1 MTDSITFKNAPIHY
15 SKTGKGPVVIL
26 LHGFLGSLE
35 IWDDFTVMLEKE
47 FTVLKIDLPGHGRSG
62 LLGEVNSM
70 PDMAEV
76 VMAVAGYEKVDNF
89 VVCGHSMG
97 GYIAVELAKLE
108 PNRMK
113 GMVLM
118 HSHAAPDD
126 EQGKESRH
134 RTINIVKLN
143 HTGFIR
149 QFIPDLF
156 SEENK
161 ERLAPEI
168 EILSNRAAST
178 SAKSIIASLEGMK
191 ERAGALDLLIQSD
204 MPIFF
209 VIGRNDTRMPY
220 NKVMAQAMLARN
232 VQVQLLDKVAHMG
245 FLEAPEKIFPVLR
258 DFFRRCMAEEK

>member
-1 MTDSITFKNAPIHY
+1 MDNSITFKNAPIHY
-15 SKTGKGPVVIL
+15 SKTGNGSVVIL
-26 LHGFLGSLE
+26 LHGFLESLE
-35 IWDDFTVMLEKE
+35 IWNDFSKQLEKE

-62 LLGEVNSM
+62 LLSEVNAM
-70 PDMAEV
+70 PDVAEV
-76 VMAVAGYEKVDNF
+76 VMAVADYEKVDNF

-97 GYIAVELAKLE
+97 GYVAVELAKRE

-113 GMVLM
+113 GIVFL

-126 EQGKESRH
+126 EQGKENRR
-134 RTINIVKLN
+134 RTVNIVKLN

-156 SEENK
+156 AEENK

-168 EILSNRAAST
+168 EKLSNRAAST
-178 SAKSIIASLEGMK
+178 SAKSIIASLQGMK
-191 ERAGALDLLIQSD
+191 ERTGGLDLLIESK

-209 VIGRNDTRMPY
+209 VIGRQDSRMPY
-220 NKVMAQAMLARN
+220 NKVIAQAMLAQN
-232 VQVQLLDKVAHMG
+232 VQIQLLDKVGHMG

-258 DFFRRCMAEEK
+258 DFFRRCMTE

>member
-1 MTDSITFKNAPIHY
+1 MDNSITFKNAPIHY
-15 SKTGKGPVVIL
+15 SKTGTGPVVIL

-35 IWDDFTVMLEKE
+35 IWNDFSTLLEKE

-62 LLGEVNSM
+62 LGEVNTM
-70 PDMAEV
+70 ADMAEV
-76 VMAVAGYEKVDNF
+76 VLAVAGYEKVENF

-97 GYIAVELAKLE
+97 GYVAIELAKIE

-113 GMVLM
+113 GMVLL
-118 HSHAAPDD
+118 HSNASPDD
-126 EQGKESRH
+126 DQTKEGRH

-156 SEENK
+156 AEENR

-178 SAKSIIASLEGMK
+178 SAKSIIASLQGMK
-191 ERAGALDLLIQSD
+191 ERTGGLELLIQSE

-209 VIGRNDTRMPY
+209 VIGRNDSRMPY
-220 NKVMAQAMLARN
+220 NKVMAQAMLGRN
-232 VQVQLLDKVAHMG
+232 IQIQLLDKVGHMG

-258 DFFRRCMAEEK
+258 DFFRRCMTE

>member
-1 MTDSITFKNAPIHY
+1 MDNSITFKNAPIHY
-15 SKTGKGPVVIL
+15 SKTGNGPVVIL
-26 LHGFLGSLE
+26 LHGFLGSIE
-35 IWDDFTVMLEKE
+35 IWNNFSKLLEKE

-62 LLGEVNSM
+62 LLGEVNTM
-70 PDMAEV
+70 ADMAEV

-97 GYIAVELAKLE
+97 GYVAIELAKSE

-113 GMVLM
+113 GMVLL
-118 HSHAAPDD
+118 HSNASPDD
-126 EQGKESRH
+126 DQSKENRR

-156 SEENK
+156 AEENRA
-161 ERLAPEI
+161 RLAPEI
-168 EILSNRAAST
+168 EILTNRAAST
-178 SAKSIIASLEGMK
+178 PAKSIIASLQGMK
-191 ERAGALDLLIQSD
+191 ERTGGLDLLIESE

-209 VIGRNDTRMPY
+209 VIGRQDSRMPY
-220 NKVMAQAMLARN
+220 NKVMAQTMMARN
-232 VQVQLLDKVAHMG
+232 VQIQLLDKVGHMG

-258 DFFRRCMAEEK
+258 DFFRRCMAG